1 MHATHSLFQATNWP
15 MNPFEK
21 LFGKSLSSS
30 SIMEGTIH
38 MRKNLDNIWQQN
50 FGCCDKAS
58 WLSLLSDFWLSP
70 TLSIS
75 LGFVTPMPI
84 TSLILA
90 LFLIPP
96 FQFMHKFLF
105 ALLGPSSSME
115 IPSCTLGPLIPNLH
129 MLLDSHVDSWFISA
143 S

>member
-1 MHATHSLFQATNWP
+1 MHAIYCLFQATNWP

-30 SIMEGTIH
+30 LIMEGTNN

-50 FGCCDKAS
+50 FGCCDRAS
-58 WLSLLSDFWLSP
+58 WFSLPSNFWLLP
-70 TLSIS
+70 TLLIC

-84 TSLILA
+84 TNLILPYSW
-90 LFLIPP
+90 FPP
-96 FQFMHKFLF
+96 LN
-105 ALLGPSSSME
+105 
-115 IPSCTLGPLIPNLH
+115 SCTNFCLQFWDLQLPCKLLLAPLGPLIPSLH
-129 MLLDSHVDSWFISA
+129 MLPNSHVDSWFIST